1 MVNVI
6 VKEIS
11 QETVSFA
18 EVRFY
23 EYSFHISCREQQR
36 RWRQR
41 GRVVSVRICFKKSL
55 VQRLGC
61 AYTKPTG
68 LPPSCWDSQ
77 PIKFVLRF
85 VSLALKSPGVQGLGS
100 TKHQE
105 PIRWSLHLLH
115 KPCSLRRFRALIEE
129 RANENREMI
138 AGSRRIHV
146 IQAHHKRKWFYL

>member
-41 GRVVSVRICFKKSL
+41 DRVVRARICFKKSL
-55 VQRLGC
+55 VKRLGC
-61 AYTKPTG
+61 ACTKPTG
-68 LPPSCWDSQ
+68 LPPASWDSQ
-77 PIKFVLRF
+77 PVKFVSKVCF
-85 VSLALKSPGVQGLGS
+85 TGP
-100 TKHQE
+100 E
-105 PIRWSLHLLH
+105 
-115 KPCSLRRFRALIEE
+115 KPQC
-129 RANENREMI
+129 
-138 AGSRRIHV
+138 AGSGV
-146 IQAHHKRKWFYL
+146 N